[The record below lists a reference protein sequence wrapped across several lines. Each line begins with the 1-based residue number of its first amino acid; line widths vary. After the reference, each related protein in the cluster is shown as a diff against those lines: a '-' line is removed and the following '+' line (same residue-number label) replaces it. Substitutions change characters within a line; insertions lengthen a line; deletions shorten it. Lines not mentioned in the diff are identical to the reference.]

1 MMDEKD
7 AIALTAMAI
16 GSTKGT
22 VDNSVCDNGNATVNK
37 ETFETM
43 MNSIDS
49 RLSTL
54 NKSVTNLNEELSDID
69 KRVNR
74 LEYKGRCANTVEV
87 TTIIELRRDL
97 QSLMY
102 KVEQMDA
109 ALSMSKKYRKRRA
122 KVSKN

>member
-22 VDNSVCDNGNATVNK
+22 VDNSVCDNGNAAVSK

-54 NKSVTNLNEELSDID
+54 NKSVTILNEKMSSMD
-69 KRVNR
+69 KRVYH
-74 LEYKGRCANTVEV
+74 LEYNEHDVKSSLILDILKMRK
-87 TTIIELRRDL
+87 ELDL
-97 QSLMY
+97 LIHR
-102 KVEQMDA
+102 VDQMEM
-109 ALSMSKKYRKRRA
+109 ALNMSKKYRKRRA
-122 KVSKN
+122 KISKD

>member
-1 MMDEKD
+1 MDEKD
-7 AIALTAMAI
+7 AIALVAGTIESTETAKNGKA
-16 GSTKGT
+16 S
-22 VDNSVCDNGNATVNK
+22 VDQ
-37 ETFETM
+37 ETFDFM
-43 MNSIDS
+43 MTVIDS
-49 RLSTL
+49 KLSTL

-87 TTIIELRRDL
+87 TTIIELRREL

-109 ALSMSKKYRKRRA
+109 ALNMSKKYRKRRA
-122 KVSKN
+122 KVSKD

>member
-16 GSTKGT
+16 EGAKET
-22 VDNSVCDNGNATVNK
+22 VDNGVCDNGNAAVTK
-37 ETFETM
+37 ETFETKM
-43 MNSIDS
+43 SSIDS
-49 RLSTL
+49 KLSTL
-54 NKSVTNLNEELSDID
+54 NKSVTNLNEELSDIN

-87 TTIIELRRDL
+87 TTIIELHKDL
-97 QSLMY
+97 QSLMH
-102 KVEQMDA
+102 KVEQMEA

>member
-7 AIALTAMAI
+7 VIGLMAGTI
-16 GSTKGT
+16 ESTNGA
-22 VDNSVCDNGNATVNK
+22 VDNSVCDNGNAAVSK

-54 NKSVTNLNEELSDID
+54 S
-69 KRVNR
+69 KRVYN
-74 LEYKGRCANTVEV
+74 LEYTEQCASSPSLYMK
-87 TTIIELRRDL
+87 ELRKDL
-97 QSLMY
+97 NSLMH
-102 KVEQMDA
+102 KVDQIEA

-122 KVSKN
+122 KLSRD